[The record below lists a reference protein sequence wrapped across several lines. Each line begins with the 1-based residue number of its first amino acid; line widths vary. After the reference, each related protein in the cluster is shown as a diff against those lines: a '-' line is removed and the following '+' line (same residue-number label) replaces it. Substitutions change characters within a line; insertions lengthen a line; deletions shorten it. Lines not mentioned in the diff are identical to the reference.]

1 MIAVTATSELT
12 WPFINQLIVDIG
24 AAPDPKSVGFYS
36 GLIETV
42 ASFFGFVTIF
52 PGSVVA
58 DQWGRKSV
66 IYGALLGTAV
76 GQMLFGMSSTL
87 FGLIACRSIVY
98 ALGPQLAWSTTVTVL
113 GDLADNGNHG
123 AAFSAVNASYRL
135 GQLISPIFAALF
147 AHPAVRF
154 SWFNSAVWK
163 AHPYA
168 LPCFGGA
175 ALCFGGL
182 FMIAYYLPETAPGLC
197 RVDKLDEQLEDGYS
211 SIAPPLTGI
220 KSSEPTIATIQD
232 ETTPPQLLPA
242 SLEPIAHLAAAPA
255 PAKIFTS
262 HIIQLLVSSWIMY
275 FISISFSTLF
285 PLWAFTP
292 ISSGGLGASENII
305 GVYISARAVVHFVS
319 LVPFAYCE
327 SRFGVYKLY
336 AYSLSAHAIATTLSF
351 PLLNLMVRTPSVSV
365 LWINLAMVVQ
375 FILSGLGNY
384 CTTCMI
390 MMMNQAAPSTQALS
404 QLVGISQTVLGIG
417 QCMAPIITL
426 SMFEFSIKS
435 EFLEGNVVWVFLFII
450 SALASIHSLT
460 LKAPIR
466 AN

>member
-1 MIAVTATSELT
+1 
-12 WPFINQLIVDIG
+12 
-24 AAPDPKSVGFYS
+24 
-36 GLIETV
+36 
-42 ASFFGFVTIF
+42 
-52 PGSVVA
+52 
-58 DQWGRKSV
+58 
-66 IYGALLGTAV
+66 
-76 GQMLFGMSSTL
+76 MLFGMSSTL

-135 GQLISPIFAALF
+135 GQLISESERACKPQSLTLRPGPIFAALF

-242 SLEPIAHLAAAPA
+242 GLEPIAHLAAAPA

-305 GVYISARAVVHFVS
+305 GVYISA
-319 LVPFAYCE
+319 L
-327 SRFGVYKLY
+327 
-336 AYSLSAHAIATTLSF
+336 
-351 PLLNLMVRTPSVSV
+351 
-365 LWINLAMVVQ
+365 
-375 FILSGLGNY
+375 
-384 CTTCMI
+384 
-390 MMMNQAAPSTQALS
+390 
-404 QLVGISQTVLGIG
+404 
-417 QCMAPIITL
+417 
-426 SMFEFSIKS
+426 
-435 EFLEGNVVWVFLFII
+435 
-450 SALASIHSLT
+450 
-460 LKAPIR
+460 
-466 AN
+466 